1 MASPAS
7 SLSLKEV
14 LRLQPVRRLW
24 TAQVVSIFGDFLAI
38 FAIYSVVSFR
48 MHATATEISLILVSF
63 LLPLA
68 IVGPVAGVFVDRWN
82 VKRTMIASDLIR
94 AVLAALLVVA
104 TNVWEIYAILF
115 AMSSVSSFFIPAQ
128 SVTLRTIVPAA
139 GLMSANALMQQAIQ
153 LMQIISPAIA
163 GVLVASVS
171 ANACFWLDSVSFL
184 FSASMIYR
192 LTIDREASKA
202 PMNLVTVIREMKAG
216 MKFILTHSAVSFVI
230 ISLMAGMFA
239 IRCFFALIA
248 VYVRDVLSGGSA
260 LFGTI
265 SSLVGIGIIAG
276 SQFIHHFARKRSK
289 GHLVILGLLGIGVSI
304 VLMAAFANIPVTM
317 IATLGIGFWVGFLI
331 VPTQVLLQEET
342 PKDMLGRVSSSL
354 MAVMSASQVLAM
366 SGAGPIAESIGIRNL
381 YYLSAAMLVGIAAFG
396 YTRIP
401 KQTQPVAI

>member
-1 MASPAS
+1 MATPAS

-14 LRLQPVRRLW
+14 LQIQPVRRLW

-104 TNVWEIYAILF
+104 TDVREIYAILF

-128 SVTLRTIVPAA
+128 SVTLRTIVPPA

-192 LTIDREASKA
+192 LSIDREPSKA
-202 PMNLVTVIREMKAG
+202 PMSLATVFREMKAG
-216 MKFILTHSAVSFVI
+216 MSFILTHSAVSFVI
-230 ISLMAGMFA
+230 ISLTAGMFA

-248 VYVRDVLSGGSA
+248 VYVRDVLSGGST

-265 SSLVGIGIIAG
+265 SSLVGVGIIAG

-289 GHLVILGLLGIGVSI
+289 AHLVILGLLGIGLSI

-317 IATLGIGFWVGFLI
+317 LATLGIGFWVGFLI

-342 PKDMLGRVSSSL
+342 PKEMLGRVSSS
-354 MAVMSASQVLAM
+354 MMSVMSASQVLAM

-381 YYLSAAMLVGIAAFG
+381 YYLSAALLLGIAGFG
-396 YTRIP
+396 YIRIS
-401 KQTQPVAI
+401 KQTQPATI